1 LSLPIGLGLNTPAPA
16 AGLNDTGRTTCYD
29 DTQAVT
35 SEPSTHPRQDCTIGR
50 DAAAA
55 AGVLT
60 KVGGGHAGFD
70 YTKIAN
76 DGRELPA
83 DAVLGSGPG
92 DWACT
97 RDNVTDV
104 LWEVKTD
111 DRGLRYGGWSYTW
124 YDDIHTDN
132 NGGDPGSLGG
142 NTCGGTLPNSQCNT
156 QAYAA
161 AVNAV
166 GLCGFTDW
174 RLPTA
179 NELFEL
185 VGLEPGAYID
195 TNYFKHSGYN
205 WSSSVPIPI
214 TTRSRHAVIVA
225 PGDTPSNLRIV
236 PKNYVIYDVRLA
248 RGGPTG
254 SSNPSLINKEN
265 CYPNIQATTPTEDFI
280 LDDLNGTATHA
291 KTGLTWMRCSLG
303 QTWDSATRTCSGS
316 AHTYTWG
323 EALRTAQGYAF
334 AGYNDWRV
342 PNIKELLTI
351 FEDKCIPHINEIV
364 FDVVGRKNY
373 WSSSQSGYPESS
385 STLHLDAFFDSRV
398 VWQPRIVQQSV
409 RLVRGGSS
417 FSDYSGDTVSPP
429 PTPTATLPV
438 PTARDLPSAVTNV
451 PYATVIN
458 AAGGISPYIFTAAGL
473 PPGLRLTADD
483 GVLSGI
489 PDTAGEYTVTVTVT
503 DAQSQTGTR
512 DYAITVAPLV
522 LVQRSLP
529 IGVRNAPYTQTLTAL
544 GGQPP
549 YTFTATGLPPGLTLA
564 VNGAISGTPTEA
576 HDAPI
581 QVTVQDQDEQ
591 TITQPVWLT
600 IREVA
605 FTRANPVKPGQTISA
620 AVQYPDGR
628 SCELDEPNILTLP
641 LGGLNAPA
649 TGPQGI
655 TLTDGLLQVVLQN
668 CTTNG
673 IPATVTL
680 AYGDPLP
687 AGAQYW
693 KYGPTATDPDPHW
706 YLLNGADLAGNT
718 ATFTL
723 IDGHLGD
730 ADGLTDAHITD
741 PGGRGLP
748 NLAISGGILSRTPVN
763 QPYRATL
770 QARYEG
776 PAPPATAA
784 DDPAYRWSVTEGALP
799 PGLTLETATPD
810 GLDALLS
817 GVPTQVGVYFF
828 TLQVIDPT
836 HGQVFVQQD
845 YRIEVIADDPAV
857 TLITHYYRSILDRA
871 PEDDGVAFWKDQ
883 ITALQAQ
890 GQDAKP
896 VFRNMAYFFFNSPEY
911 LARHTTNP
919 AFIGNLYRTF
929 FQREPEE
936 DGLAFWLE
944 QLAEGSPRNDVMTFF
959 LYSQEF
965 TDFMGYLGF

>member
-1 LSLPIGLGLNTPAPA
+1 MTRFQLLIASTIVSASISVHAQVPYATNPPTIDGNVGTTEWSGAYVIHLNNSSLSLY
-16 AGLNDTGRTTCYD
+16 YD
-29 DTQAVT
+29 DHFLYALVDFFGHTVDDSSDYFWFSFDVDQDSFITPYVDVNYGT
-35 SEPSTHPRQDCTIGR
+35 FGISLCIQYYISGGTWTGCSQPLSLYSEGFDPTPDYPTAHRIWEFAFERYEIEADIVDSTRFGIRVNNPGTPYIDGQ
-50 DAAAA
+50 
-55 AGVLT
+55 LP
-60 KVGGGHAGFD
+60 AGF
-70 YTKIAN
+70 
-76 DGRELPA
+76 
-83 DAVLGSGPG
+83 
-92 DWACT
+92 
-97 RDNVTDV
+97 
-104 LWEVKTD
+104 
-111 DRGLRYGGWSYTW
+111 W
-124 YDDIHTDN
+124 YD
-132 NGGDPGSLGG
+132 
-142 NTCGGTLPNSQCNT
+142 
-156 QAYAA
+156 
-161 AVNAV
+161 
-166 GLCGFTDW
+166 FTD
-174 RLPTA
+174 
-179 NELFEL
+179 L
-185 VGLEPGAYID
+185 VEVSFGAD
-195 TNYFKHSGYN
+195 
-205 WSSSVPIPI
+205 
-214 TTRSRHAVIVA
+214 
-225 PGDTPSNLRIV
+225 
-236 PKNYVIYDVRLA
+236 
-248 RGGPTG
+248 
-254 SSNPSLINKEN
+254 
-265 CYPNIQATTPTEDFI
+265 
-280 LDDLNGTATHA
+280 
-291 KTGLTWMRCSLG
+291 
-303 QTWDSATRTCSGS
+303 
-316 AHTYTWG
+316 
-323 EALRTAQGYAF
+323 
-334 AGYNDWRV
+334 
-342 PNIKELLTI
+342 
-351 FEDKCIPHINEIV
+351 
-364 FDVVGRKNY
+364 
-373 WSSSQSGYPESS
+373 
-385 STLHLDAFFDSRV
+385 
-398 VWQPRIVQQSV
+398 
-409 RLVRGGSS
+409 
-417 FSDYSGDTVSPP
+417 

-438 PTARDLPSAVTNV
+438 PTARDLPGAVTNV
-451 PYATVIN
+451 PYATVIT
-458 AAGGISPYIFTAAGL
+458 AAGGTAPYIFTATGL

-483 GVLSGI
+483 GLLSGL
-489 PDTAGEYTVTVTVT
+489 PDTAGDYTVTITVT
-503 DAQSQTGTR
+503 DAQSHTGTR

-522 LVQRSLP
+522 LAQRTLP
-529 IGVRNAPYTQTLTAL
+529 IGVRDAPYEQTLTAL

-576 HDAPI
+576 YNAPI

-591 TITQPVWLT
+591 TITSPVGLT

-605 FTRANPVKPGQTISA
+605 FTRDNPVKPGQTLSA

-628 SCELDEPNILTLP
+628 SCELDDPNIFTVP
-641 LGGLNAPA
+641 LGSPNAPA

-919 AFIGNLYRTF
+919 AFIDNLYRTF
-929 FQREPEE
+929 FQRDPEE
-936 DGLAFWLE
+936 DGLAFWLAD
-944 QLAEGSPRNDVMTFF
+944 LARGNPRNDVMTFF

>member
-1 LSLPIGLGLNTPAPA
+1 MPNAKELQTIVEKQCYSPSINETIFPQTP
-16 AGLNDTGRTTCYD
+16 
-29 DTQAVT
+29 
-35 SEPSTHPRQDCTIGR
+35 PS
-50 DAAAA
+50 
-55 AGVLT
+55 
-60 KVGGGHAGFD
+60 
-70 YTKIAN
+70 
-76 DGRELPA
+76 
-83 DAVLGSGPG
+83 
-92 DWACT
+92 
-97 RDNVTDV
+97 
-104 LWEVKTD
+104 
-111 DRGLRYGGWSYTW
+111 
-124 YDDIHTDN
+124 
-132 NGGDPGSLGG
+132 
-142 NTCGGTLPNSQCNT
+142 
-156 QAYAA
+156 
-161 AVNAV
+161 
-166 GLCGFTDW
+166 
-174 RLPTA
+174 
-179 NELFEL
+179 
-185 VGLEPGAYID
+185 
-195 TNYFKHSGYN
+195 KH
-205 WSSSVPIPI
+205 WSSSTYARRV
-214 TTRSRHAVIVA
+214 TFAWSVSFVI
-225 PGDTPSNLRIV
+225 
-236 PKNYVIYDVRLA
+236 
-248 RGGPTG
+248 GGVYT
-254 SSNPSLINKEN
+254 
-265 CYPNIQATTPTEDFI
+265 DF
-280 LDDLNGTATHA
+280 
-291 KTGLTWMRCSLG
+291 KTGNV
-303 QTWDSATRTCSGS
+303 
-316 AHTYTWG
+316 Y
-323 EALRTAQGYAF
+323 
-334 AGYNDWRV
+334 V
-342 PNIKELLTI
+342 
-351 FEDKCIPHINEIV
+351 
-364 FDVVGRKNY
+364 
-373 WSSSQSGYPESS
+373 
-385 STLHLDAFFDSRV
+385 
-398 VWQPRIVQQSV
+398 V

-417 FSDYSGDTVSPP
+417 FSDYSGDAAAPP
-429 PTPTATLPV
+429 PTPTATLPL
-438 PTARDLPSAVTNV
+438 PMARDLPGAITNV

-458 AAGGISPYIFTAAGL
+458 AAGGTSPYIFTATGL
-473 PPGLRLTADD
+473 PPGLSLTADN
-483 GVLSGI
+483 GILSGL

-512 DYAITVAPLV
+512 DYALTVAPLV
-522 LVQRSLP
+522 LGQRRLP
-529 IGVRNAPYTQTLTAL
+529 IGVRNAPYTQTLIAL

-564 VNGAISGTPTEA
+564 AEGGLSGTPTEA
-576 HDAPI
+576 HDASI
-581 QVTVQDQDEQ
+581 QVTVQNQDGQ
-591 TITQPVWLT
+591 TITVPVGLT

-605 FTRANPVKPGQTISA
+605 FTRDNPVKPGQTISA
-620 AVQYPDGR
+620 AVQYPDGS
-628 SCELDEPNILTLP
+628 SCALDEPNILTLP
-641 LGGLNAPA
+641 IGDPNAPA

-668 CTTNG
+668 CTTHG

-693 KYGPTATDPDPHW
+693 KYGPTATDPEPHW

-770 QARYEG
+770 HARYEG
-776 PAPPATAA
+776 AAPPATET

-810 GLDALLS
+810 GLDTLLS
-817 GVPTQVGVYFF
+817 GIPTQVGVYFF

-911 LARHTTNP
+911 LGRNTTNP

-944 QLAEGSPRNDVMTFF
+944 QLAEGSPRNDVMGGF